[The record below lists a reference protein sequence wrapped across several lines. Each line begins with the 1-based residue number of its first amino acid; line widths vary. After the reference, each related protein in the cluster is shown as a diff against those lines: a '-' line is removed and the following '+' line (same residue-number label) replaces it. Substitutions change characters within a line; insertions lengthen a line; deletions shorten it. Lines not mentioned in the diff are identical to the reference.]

1 MTCFAGKVLSE
12 KAYAKNRKEMAL
24 QAFFVFVV
32 FLMLAG
38 SAGITGCSATKKVA
52 NGSTWIVDQK
62 YEIDGHLA
70 IKNGATVKAPDGS
83 LLTMTVDGVETAI
96 RPGKYSGKIVLTPT
110 VKISKALFDSM
121 LGKGANTDYRTGL
134 YVDGGQIVDKSSVP
148 SALVGGTYDAHA
160 ASGIS
165 ITSKNRLFDG
175 FIINNSDYRISNVSM
190 TANGEGGSDFVGFGA
205 GIAITGKSNVN
216 IDNYTFN
223 GQGPVRHGIFI
234 AGLTENEHPTVT
246 ITNSLLQANGS
257 VGKYTGKSMSMVP
270 WVLGLETTGHVRTQ
284 MVAGFANVNYEN
296 STILSDGWGVLSID
310 APGKAEKYGDSPIV
324 LDAKDSTIDITGTS
338 GYGSYSIG
346 GSRNIF
352 DHTVMGN
359 TKYSTNKFGLTYA
372 LVVTG
377 AVSGGDFVNGTSVT
391 SRYGVMWHKAQIGVT
406 KVDGS
411 SFHTYGPTF
420 LIKHCYPVIN
430 VSKSNLA
437 SDTGIIV
444 QLMGSDDPGLF
455 AAYYH
460 EPLDAASVAKDAR
473 HDDLHVNKTST
484 TISKTKLDNVVTD
497 AQANFS
503 NMEIKGDFYNS
514 VSGRD
519 DDDLHLRGQ
528 NLVLNF
534 DAVKLT
540 GIVSSAVASH
550 RSYTVYFGKEKDA
563 NGKQIAL
570 NAEGYPVKATWGTEE
585 NVMHSQ
591 LPVVIPEKDANGQL
605 IKTGATQQQAVE
617 GVIVAKDAL
626 YLGDLVNHPAPAVN
640 NGVLVTLK
648 GGTAWTVTGTSYL
661 TGLTIKG
668 GTITAPAGQAVEL
681 TVNGTKSTIKDG
693 ATYTGNIVLSLAGQ

>member
-1 MTCFAGKVLSE
+1 MMSRRMVMNCAD
-12 KAYAKNRKEMAL
+12 AKRRNVRAF
-24 QAFFVFVV
+24 QAFLVFVV
-32 FLMLAG
+32 FLVLAG
-38 SAGITGCSATKKVA
+38 SSGLTGCGATKTVA
-52 NGSTWIVDQK
+52 SGSTWVVGQTSKLGNLVI
-62 YEIDGHLA
+62 E
-70 IKNGATVKAPDGS
+70 NGATVKAPDGS
-83 LLTMTVDGVETAI
+83 LLTMTVNGVETAI
-96 RPGKYSGKIVLTPT
+96 QPGTYSGKVVLTPT
-110 VKISKALFDSM
+110 VKITKALFDSM
-121 LGKGANTDYRTGL
+121 LSKGANTDYRTAL
-134 YVDGGQIVDKSSVP
+134 FVEGGQIVGNDSVV
-148 SALVGGTYDAHA
+148 SALKGGSYDAKGA
-160 ASGIS
+160 KGVTIESR
-165 ITSKNRLFDG
+165 NRLFDG
-175 FIINNSDYRISNVSM
+175 FIINNSDYNLSNLKINAV
-190 TANGEGGSDFVGFGA
+190 GEGGSDFLGFGA
-205 GIAITGKSNVN
+205 GVAIMGKSKVN

-234 AGLTENEHPTVT
+234 AGLKEDEHPTVT
-246 ITNSLLQANGS
+246 ISNSFLQSNGS

-284 MVAGFANVNYEN
+284 MVAGFANVKYEN

-310 APGKAEKYGDSPIV
+310 APGASAKYTDPSIV

-352 DHTVMGN
+352 DHSVMGN

-377 AVSGGDFVNGTSVT
+377 AVSGGDFINGTNVT

-411 SFHTYGPTF
+411 TFHTYGPTF

-430 VSKSNLA
+430 VSNSNLT

-460 EPLDAASVAKDAR
+460 EPLNAASEPKDTK
-473 HDDLHVNKTST
+473 HDDLHINKTSS

-540 GIVSSAVASH
+540 GVVSSAVASH
-550 RSYTVYFGKEKDA
+550 RTYTVYFGKEKDS

-570 NAEGYPVKATWGTEE
+570 NAEGYPVKAAWGTEE

-591 LPVVIPEKDANGQL
+591 LPVPVPEKDANGQL
-605 IKTGATQQQAVE
+605 IKTGGAKQQATE

-626 YLGDLVNHPAPAVN
+626 YLGDLVNRPAPAVN

-648 GGTAWTVTGTSYL
+648 NGTVWTITGTSYL
-661 TGLTIKG
+661 TGLTIENG
-668 GTITAPAGQAVEL
+668 NIVAPEGSTVEL
-681 TVNGTKSTIKDG
+681 KVNGAKSPIKNG
-693 ATYTGNIVLSLAGQ
+693 ATYTGNIVLSLAKM